1 MKNRTLLRI
10 LAVLMA
16 VVMVC
21 VLAACGN
28 KNAGETNPTDGT
40 QPSDNPT
47 TEETGDNG
55 GCEDATTDTP
65 DTTEG
70 TVGGGNESGNG
81 NTGNGNTGNGNTG
94 NGNTGNGNTG
104 NGNTGNGNTGDGNT
118 GNGNTGDGN
127 TGNGG
132 AATPE
137 DGDIQIPITPE
148 MGGDG
153 KEEVIEPSEP
163 EETVEVNVTEPS
175 EETQPKDDPDPTPS
189 TQPDNVIDFD
199 DLLNAGRG

>member
-94 NGNTGNGNTG
+94 NGNTGNG
-104 NGNTGNGNTGDGNT
+104 
-118 GNGNTGDGN
+118 
-127 TGNGG
+127 G

-175 EETQPKDDPDPTPS
+175 EETQPKEDPDPTPS

>member
-70 TVGGGNESGNG
+70 AVGGGNESGNG

-104 NGNTGNGNTGDGNT
+104 NGNTGN
-118 GNGNTGDGN
+118 GN

-175 EETQPKDDPDPTPS
+175 EETQPKEDPDPTPS

>member
-104 NGNTGNGNTGDGNT
+104 NGNTGNGNTG
-118 GNGNTGDGN
+118 
-127 TGNGG
+127 NGG

-175 EETQPKDDPDPTPS
+175 EETQPKEDPDPTPS

>member
-16 VVMVC
+16 VAMVC

-28 KNAGETNPTDGT
+28 KGAGETNPTDGT

-65 DTTEG
+65 DATEG

-104 NGNTGNGNTGDGNT
+104 NGNTGNGNTG
-118 GNGNTGDGN
+118 NGNS
-127 TGNGG
+127 GNGG

-163 EETVEVNVTEPS
+163 EETVEVNATEPK
-175 EETQPKDDPDPTPS
+175 EETRPKDDPDPVPS